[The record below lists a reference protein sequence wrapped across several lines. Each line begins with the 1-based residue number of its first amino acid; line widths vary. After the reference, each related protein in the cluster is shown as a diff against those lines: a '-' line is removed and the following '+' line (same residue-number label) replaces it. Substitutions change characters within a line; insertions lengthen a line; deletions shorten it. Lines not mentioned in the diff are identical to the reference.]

1 MDLDHPYDIAA
12 DGTSA
17 GTDFDGHLRDL
28 IELILF
34 TSPGE
39 RVNRPDFGSGLEQLV
54 FEPNSDVLAAALQ
67 SNVEASLQRYLG
79 DRIQLEGVGVENE
92 DSSLRIAVTYRA
104 RKDGRQRVEHFE
116 REF

>member
-12 DGTSA
+12 GGTTA
-17 GTDFDGHLRDL
+17 RADADGHLRDL

-54 FEPNSDVLAAALQ
+54 FEPNSDILAAALQ
-67 SNVEASLQRYLG
+67 GNVEASLQHYLG
-79 DRIQLEGVGVENE
+79 DRIQLEGVAVENV
-92 DSSLRIAVTYRA
+92 DSTLRITVSYRA
-104 RKDGRQRVEHFE
+104 RRDGRQRVERFE
-116 REF
+116 QEM

>member
-1 MDLDHPYDIAA
+1 MDLDHPYNIAA
-12 DGTSA
+12 DGTTA
-17 GTDFDGHLRDL
+17 GAGADDHLRDL

-54 FEPNSDVLAAALQ
+54 FEPNSDALAAALK

-79 DRIQLEGVGVENE
+79 DRIQLEGVAVENE
-92 DSSLRIAVTYRA
+92 DSTLCITVSYRT
-104 RKDGRQRVEHFE
+104 RRDGRQRVEHFE